1 MRQELSPLALFSGR
15 VCIRIGITS
24 FLNVWEFS
32 SKPIQAWSF
41 LYEAFNEE
49 FNFFVRYKLYSF
61 FFLLFVSDLV
71 ICVFHRIH
79 PCHLKCRVYCIKSF
93 IFKKSPYDACG
104 VCSDAPSSISNDQS
118 SYSLNTSTE
127 LFKNNLVSWV
137 FYIYL
142 VHFLFCLILLFFY
155 FLSTIYVLKV

>member
-1 MRQELSPLALFSGR
+1 MFESLAVNLSRLGVFFMRLSTRNSISLWDINYT
-15 VCIRIGITS
+15 V
-24 FLNVWEFS
+24 
-32 SKPIQAWSF
+32 
-41 LYEAFNEE
+41 
-49 FNFFVRYKLYSF
+49 